1 MRQGPRFLKSAR
13 LICPDWLFGLA
24 LPDSARA
31 LQERWALEIHMI
43 EGVKIKKLEGHADER
58 GCLTE
63 ILRSDEDIFKRF
75 GQLYVS
81 LNYPGVIRAWHY
93 HKKQDDFWAVVKG
106 MVKAVL
112 YDPREGSPTRGE
124 VQEVFLGEQNPIL
137 LCIPVGVIH
146 GYKTIGAKP
155 SLLLN
160 LPTEPY
166 DANEPDEYRL
176 PYDTEEIPYDWDIE
190 MR

>member
-1 MRQGPRFLKSAR
+1 MIDGVVIKH
-13 LICPDWLFGLA
+13 
-24 LPDSARA
+24 
-31 LQERWALEIHMI
+31 LQP
-43 EGVKIKKLEGHADER
+43 HADER

-63 ILRSDEDIFKRF
+63 ILRSDDEIFERF
-75 GQLYVS
+75 GQMYVS

-112 YDPREGSPTRGE
+112 YDAREDSPTRGDI
-124 VQEVFLGEQNPIL
+124 QEVFLGEQNMVLLKIPI
-137 LCIPVGVIH
+137 GVMH
-146 GYKTIGAKP
+146 GYKTIGVEP

-160 LPTEPY
+160 LPTEPFV
-166 DANEPDEYRL
+166 ASEPDEYRL
-176 PYDTEEIPYDWDIE
+176 PFDTDQIPYDWDIK

>member
-1 MRQGPRFLKSAR
+1 
-13 LICPDWLFGLA
+13 
-24 LPDSARA
+24 
-31 LQERWALEIHMI
+31 MI
-43 EGVKIKKLEGHADER
+43 DGVKIKQLSPHADER

-63 ILRSDEDIFKRF
+63 ILRNDDEIFERF
-75 GQLYVS
+75 GQIYVS

-93 HKKQDDFWAVVKG
+93 HKKQEDLWAVVKG

-112 YDPREGSPTRGE
+112 YDARDESPTRGE

-137 LCIPVGVIH
+137 LLIPRGVMH
-146 GYKTIGAKP
+146 GYKTIGVEP

-166 DANEPDEYRL
+166 NAADPDEYRL
-176 PYDTEEIPYDWDIE
+176 PYNTPEIPYDWAIK

>member
-1 MRQGPRFLKSAR
+1 
-13 LICPDWLFGLA
+13 
-24 LPDSARA
+24 
-31 LQERWALEIHMI
+31 MI
-43 EGVKIKKLEGHADER
+43 EGVRLKELQAHADER

-63 ILRSDEDIFKRF
+63 ILRADEEIFERF

-93 HKKQDDFWAVVKG
+93 HKKQDDLWAVVKG

-112 YDPREGSPTRGE
+112 YDAREDSPTHGE
-124 VQEVFLGEQNPIL
+124 VQEVFLGEQNPML
-137 LCIPVGVIH
+137 LRSPAGVIH
-146 GYKTIGAKP
+146 GYKTVGVEP

-160 LPTEPY
+160 IPTDPY
-166 DANEPDEYRL
+166 NAAEPDEYRL
-176 PYDTEEIPYDWDIE
+176 PYNTKEIPYDWAIK

>member
-1 MRQGPRFLKSAR
+1 MLYSAR
-13 LICPDWLFGLA
+13 PVSEPWVRRQELPLLELI
-24 LPDSARA
+24 
-31 LQERWALEIHMI
+31 MI
-43 EGVKIKKLEGHADER
+43 EGVRIKNLEGHADER

-63 ILRSDEDIFKRF
+63 ILRSDEEMFERF

-93 HKKQDDFWAVVKG
+93 HKKQDDLWAVVKG
-106 MVKAVL
+106 MVTAVL
-112 YDPREGSPTRGE
+112 YDPREASPTRGE
-124 VQEVFLGEQNPIL
+124 VQEIFLGEQNPIL
-137 LCIPVGVIH
+137 LRIPAGVIH
-146 GYKTIGAKP
+146 GYKTIGVEP

-166 DANEPDEYRL
+166 DAAEPDEYRL
-176 PYDTEEIPYDWDIE
+176 PYNTEEIPYDWDIK